1 MNRNITDSTKML
13 CCLMVFFHHFYLGNP
28 WVSTLGRTACCVF
41 FFLSAYGITKSLNK
55 KSVGIILFL
64 KRRLSKIY
72 IPLLIVN
79 AITLIAYMSFHGAGN
94 IPIFSVFCNQ
104 ITTVQADSLSILY
117 LFDIKQM
124 DSVTWFID
132 VLLIGYLFVWSL
144 SNIPSRNKRV
154 AAAISGYSALMC
166 LPAIITPPHSWYLI
180 DTLGFMAGILY
191 AEYDEKFSS
200 MDANR
205 LVKLLLIFVFVFLA
219 FSGMGIEL
227 KGLILGRYM
236 RLITIVY
243 SLSACAIV
251 TIVGRRQFKESRIC
265 KLLGALSFFVY
276 LTHVKIA
283 NTLNA
288 IGVTN
293 VAIAFV
299 GVILCSII
307 LYVIYSNLFSKYE
320 NRKS

>member
-1 MNRNITDSTKML
+1 
-13 CCLMVFFHHFYLGNP
+13 
-28 WVSTLGRTACCVF
+28 
-41 FFLSAYGITKSLNK
+41 
-55 KSVGIILFL
+55 
-64 KRRLSKIY
+64 
-72 IPLLIVN
+72 
-79 AITLIAYMSFHGAGN
+79 
-94 IPIFSVFCNQ
+94 
-104 ITTVQADSLSILY
+104 
-117 LFDIKQM
+117 
-124 DSVTWFID
+124 
-132 VLLIGYLFVWSL
+132 
-144 SNIPSRNKRV
+144 
-154 AAAISGYSALMC
+154 
-166 LPAIITPPHSWYLI
+166 
-180 DTLGFMAGILY
+180 MAGILY

-251 TIVGRRQFKESRIC
+251 TIVGRKQFKESRIC

-283 NTLNA
+283 NTLYS

-293 VAIAFV
+293 VAIAFFA
-299 GVILCSII
+299 VILCLII

-320 NRKS
+320 NKKSK

>member
-1 MNRNITDSTKML
+1 M
-13 CCLMVFFHHFYLGNP
+13 
-28 WVSTLGRTACCVF
+28 
-41 FFLSAYGITKSLNK
+41 
-55 KSVGIILFL
+55 

-79 AITLIAYMSFHGAGN
+79 AITLISYMSFHGAGN
-94 IPIFSVFCNQ
+94 VPIFSVFCNQ
-104 ITTVQADSLSILY
+104 VTNVQADSLSFLY

-132 VLLIGYLFVWSL
+132 VLLIGYLFVWCL
-144 SNIPSRNKRV
+144 SNIPSRYKRV
-154 AAAISGYSALMC
+154 VAAISGYAALIC
-166 LPAIITPPHSWYLI
+166 LSAIITPPHTWYLI
-180 DTLGFMAGILY
+180 DTIGFMAGILY
-191 AEYDEKFSS
+191 AEYDDKLSS

-205 LVKLLLIFVFVFLA
+205 LVKLLLFVFVFLA

-236 RLITIVY
+236 KLLTIGY

-251 TIVGRRQFKESRIC
+251 AIVGREQFKESRIC
-265 KLLGALSFFVY
+265 KLLGALSFFIY